1 MSKHSDKPSQ
11 VPWVVQLCLF
21 AKLGSLVASAA
32 RHGNQAPTCYSHASP
47 CRNWAGANRRGIGRT
62 RAAEE
67 HRHGELSRGSCDKTC
82 AKAFC
87 CSSRLHPGT
96 RESANAA
103 QGPRRTSATNAR
115 EQTALPASTS
125 SESGCKRPVFCFASE
140 RPPAAGFRGQG
151 TQADAGDS
159 GPSASLP
166 AEGTALG

>member
-11 VPWVVQLCLF
+11 VPWVVQLCSF

-67 HRHGELSRGSCDKTC
+67 Q
-82 AKAFC
+82 AFC